1 MHMEI
6 RGAEKL
12 SFREKQVV
20 SLRESGVSV
29 EEIAKRLQIGVSSV
43 STLYQRARSK
53 GYQTVIVIPGEILEG
68 SRMDLEAENE

>member
-1 MHMEI
+1 MEI

-29 EEIAKRLQIGVSSV
+29 EEIAKRLRIGASSV

-68 SRMDLEAENE
+68 SLMDLEAEKE